1 MSIRFFH
8 LADIHL
14 ESPFSGIHQLPE
26 EWQDRLR
33 NASFDAFE
41 RVIADAESKRP
52 DFILLAGDIYDG
64 ENRSLHAQRFFQRSM
79 ERLAELNIPVFL
91 IHGNHDHLGGK
102 WTRFELPETIYVF
115 QESPHSHVLKV
126 NGQTVQ
132 VSGFSYPT
140 RHVHEAYIENYP
152 SRDPQAD
159 YAIGLLH
166 GSERSQLE
174 HDVYA
179 PFTIQELLKYGYD
192 YWALGHIHKRQTLH
206 QDPMIAYS
214 GTLQGRNRKEKGP
227 QGYLDIRIDGNQTS
241 SEFCQVSTLQFESL
255 ETLTEEPQSIDLLL
269 KELLGDIDRQSWKEE
284 SVLLDWTISLRRL
297 DWLGSISDDELRDY
311 ISSQI
316 QETYSTILVTRLQ
329 IRWME
334 QLEPVLQE
342 LVEELELPE
351 LPIALEKYIQKDQL
365 QVEVQERIQTLLAT
379 WGDQL

>member
-14 ESPFSGIHQLPE
+14 ESPFSGIHKLPE
-26 EWQDRLR
+26 EWQNRLR
-33 NASFDAFE
+33 SASFDAFE
-41 RVIADAESKRP
+41 RVIEDAKYKRP
-52 DFILLAGDIYDG
+52 DFILIAGDIYDG

-79 ERLAELNIPVFL
+79 ERLAELKIPVFV

-102 WTRFELPETIYVF
+102 WTRFELPDTVYVF
-115 QESPHSHVLKV
+115 GECPHSHVVKV

-132 VSGFSYPT
+132 ISGFSYPT
-140 RHVHEAYIENYP
+140 RHVHETYSDNYP
-152 SRDPQAD
+152 LREPLAD

-166 GSERSQLE
+166 GSERSQVE

-179 PFTIQELLKYGYD
+179 PFTVQDLLKYGYD

-214 GTLQGRNRKEKGP
+214 GTLQARNLKEKGP

-255 ETLTEEPQSIDLLL
+255 ETLTEEPRSIDLLL
-269 KELLGDIDRQSWKEE
+269 KELLADIDQQSWREE
-284 SVLLDWTISLRRL
+284 YILLDWTISLSRL
-297 DWLGSISDDELRDY
+297 EWLDSISDDELRDY

-316 QETYSTILVTRLQ
+316 QEVYSNILVTRLQ
-329 IRWME
+329 IRWIQ

-342 LVEELELPE
+342 LVEELELPD
-351 LPIALEKYIQKDQL
+351 LPLALEKYIQKEQL
-365 QVEVQERIQTLLAT
+365 QLEVQERIQTLLAIR
-379 WGDQL
+379 GNQL